1 MDNEMTLV
9 FLAKMDNES
18 LARLAIMSF
27 ITPIDPTLDEIDE
40 CKTIV
45 SEAVSNAIIHGY
57 AGRSEPGFI
66 SLHAVRQGRQVTVTI
81 SDEGCGIENV
91 ELAMEPL
98 YTTKAELERS
108 GMGFTIMESFADYL
122 QVDSIVGK
130 GTVITFTKNFLAI
143 PSLAM

>member
-9 FLAKMDNES
+9 FLAKSENEG

-27 ITPIDPTLDEIDE
+27 ITELDPMIDEVSE
-40 CKTIV
+40 CKTII

-57 AGRSEPGFI
+57 AHSDEPGYVTM
-66 SLHAVRQGRQVTVTI
+66 HAIREGRKITVSI
-81 SDEGCGIENV
+81 KDEGCGISNIEQ
-91 ELAMEPL
+91 AMEPL
-98 YTTKAELERS
+98 FTTKSELERS

-130 GTVITFTKNFLAI
+130 GTVITFSKNFIAVHSI
-143 PSLAM
+143 AM

>member
-9 FLAKMDNES
+9 FLAKSENEG

-27 ITPIDPTLDEIDE
+27 ITELDPMIDEVSE
-40 CKTIV
+40 CKTII

-57 AGRSEPGFI
+57 ANSDEPGYVTM
-66 SLHAVRQGRQVTVTI
+66 HAIREGRKITVSI
-81 SDEGCGIENV
+81 KDEGCGISNIEQ
-91 ELAMEPL
+91 AMEPL
-98 YTTKAELERS
+98 FTTKSELERS

-130 GTVITFTKNFLAI
+130 GTVITFSKNFIAVHSI
-143 PSLAM
+143 AM